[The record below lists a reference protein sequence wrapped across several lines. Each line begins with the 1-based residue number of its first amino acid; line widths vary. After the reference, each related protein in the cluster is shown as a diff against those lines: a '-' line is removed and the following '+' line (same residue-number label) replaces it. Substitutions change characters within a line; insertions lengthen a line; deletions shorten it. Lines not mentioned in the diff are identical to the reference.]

1 VTETTAAPQVGVT
14 THTRP
19 LLEVKGL
26 SVAYGAIEAIRDIT
40 FSVQAGQIVS
50 LIGSNGAGK
59 TTTLRTI
66 SGLLR
71 PRVGEILFEG
81 RPIHTQPAHAILGMG
96 VAHCP
101 EGRRLFPRM
110 TVEENLLL
118 GAYTRSDDG
127 VAEDMERVY
136 ELFPVLG
143 ERRQNKAGLFSGG
156 EQQML
161 AIGRA
166 MMSRPRLLMLDEP
179 SMGLSPIMTQR
190 IFDTI
195 RNLRDLGTTVLLV
208 EQNALAALAQSD
220 YAYVV
225 DLGRTTLEGTG
236 HDLLAD
242 QRVRDAYLGES

>member
-1 VTETTAAPQVGVT
+1 MS
-14 THTRP
+14 
-19 LLEVKGL
+19 LLEVRNL
-26 SVAYGAIEAIRDIT
+26 SVCYGAIEAVRDVSFT
-40 FSVQAGQIVS
+40 VDEGQIIC

-71 PRVGEILFEG
+71 PTSGDIVFDGKSIIR
-81 RPIHTQPAHAILGMG
+81 QPAHAILGMG
-96 VAHCP
+96 VAQAP

-118 GAYTRSDDG
+118 GAYARRDHD
-127 VAEDMERVY
+127 VAKDMARVY
-136 ELFPVLG
+136 ELFEVLG
-143 ERRQNKAGLFSGG
+143 QRRRQKAGLFSGG

-161 AIGRA
+161 AIGRS

-195 RNLRDLGTTVLLV
+195 AELRSEGTTILLV
-208 EQNALAALAQSD
+208 EQNALAALALAD
-220 YAYVV
+220 YGHVV
-225 DLGRTTLEGTG
+225 DLGRTTLSGSGRE
-236 HDLLAD
+236 LLAD
-242 QRVRDAYLGES
+242 ERVRAAYLGETV

>member
-1 VTETTAAPQVGVT
+1 MAF
-14 THTRP
+14 
-19 LLEVKGL
+19 LEVRDL
-26 SVAYGAIEAIRDIT
+26 VVAYGAI
-40 FSVQAGQIVS
+40 QAVRGVSFDVEKGQIVS

-71 PRVGEILFEG
+71 AVSGEVLLDGEPIQKLPAHEILAKG
-81 RPIHTQPAHAILGMG
+81 IAHS
-96 VAHCP
+96 P
-101 EGRRLFPRM
+101 EGRKLFSRM
-110 TVEENLLL
+110 SVEENLRL
-118 GAYTRSDDG
+118 GAYTRNDESG
-127 VAEDMERVY
+127 IREDIDRVY
-136 ELFPVLG
+136 TLFPVLG
-143 ERRQNKAGLFSGG
+143 ERRTNKAGLFSGG

-225 DLGRTTLEGTG
+225 DLGHTTLEGTG
-236 HDLLAD
+236 HELLAD